1 VKISILVFAFVLGLN
16 ACTTAKK
23 EGPTKTE
30 ISATKPDIRQ
40 ALPHP
45 SWQADFPTTV
55 VGGKNIII
63 WMYANKI
70 SSVDITSPDELD
82 YEHSL
87 RDMTNGLQKII
98 VKTKTVQ
105 QQAALQ
111 IKVKADGRS
120 GTYLIQ
126 LLNEEA

>member
-1 VKISILVFAFVLGLN
+1 MKISILVFAFILSLN

-23 EGPTKTE
+23 EDPANTE
-30 ISATKPDIRQ
+30 ISATKPDINQ
-40 ALPHP
+40 VLPHP

-82 YEHSL
+82 YEYYL
-87 RDMTNGLQKII
+87 RDMTNGLHKII
-98 VKTKTVQ
+98 VKTKAVQ
-105 QQAALQ
+105 QQTALQ
-111 IKVKADGRS
+111 IKVKADGHS
-120 GTYLIQ
+120 GTYLVQ
-126 LLNEEA
+126 LLSEEA

>member
-1 VKISILVFAFVLGLN
+1 MKISILVFAFILSLN
-16 ACTTAKK
+16 ACTTVKK
-23 EGPTKTE
+23 EIPTNTE
-30 ISATKPDIRQ
+30 ISANKPDIRQ
-40 ALPHP
+40 SLPHP
-45 SWQADFPTTV
+45 SWQADFPTTA

-70 SSVDITSPDELD
+70 SSVDITSPNELD
-82 YEHSL
+82 YEHYL
-87 RDMTNGLQKII
+87 RDMTNGLHKII
-98 VKTKTVQ
+98 VKTKKVQ
-105 QQAALQ
+105 QQTTLQ